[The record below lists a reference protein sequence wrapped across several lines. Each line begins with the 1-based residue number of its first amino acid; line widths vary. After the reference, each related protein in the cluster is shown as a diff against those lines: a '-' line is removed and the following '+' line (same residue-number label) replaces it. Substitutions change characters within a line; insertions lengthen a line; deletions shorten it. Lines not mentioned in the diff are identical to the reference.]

1 MQCLRM
7 IVLGNL
13 APGGTATEMIQKKR
27 KANPLL
33 WLYEPLEG
41 DDRYLCKR
49 FFSFDGAY
57 LDGQLCLAIVN
68 LAEPWNGMMA
78 CTAREHH
85 ASLQKEFPPLAPHK
99 VLGKWLY
106 ISQMHPEF
114 ESVATGLVELART
127 RDARL
132 GVETGTRKKRKATK
146 KKPPRKHS
154 KKRD

>member
-1 MQCLRM
+1 MEIIR
-7 IVLGNL
+7 
-13 APGGTATEMIQKKR
+13 KKR

-41 DDRYLCKR
+41 DDRYLCKK

-68 LAEPWNGMMA
+68 LPEPWNGMMA
-78 CTAREHH
+78 CTSREHH
-85 ASLQKEFPPLAPHK
+85 ASLQKEFPPLTPHR

-114 ESVATGLVELART
+114 ESVASGLVELARK

-132 GVETGTRKKRKATK
+132 GVETGIRKKRKQSQRKNSTGRRAK
-146 KKPPRKHS
+146 KHH
-154 KKRD
+154 

>member
-1 MQCLRM
+1 M
-7 IVLGNL
+7 
-13 APGGTATEMIQKKR
+13 EMIRKKK

-41 DDRYLCKR
+41 EERFLCKK

-57 LDGQLCLAIVN
+57 LDGQLCLAIVS

-85 ASLQKEFPPLAPHK
+85 ASLRAEFPALASHP

-106 ISQMHPEF
+106 ISQLHPEF
-114 ESVATGLVELART
+114 ESVATGLAELARQ
-127 RDARL
+127 RDPRL
-132 GVETGTRKKRKATK
+132 GVETGIHKNRKSREKKSGRKKSARARK
-146 KKPPRKHS
+146 R
-154 KKRD
+154 